1 MILSSLFNTHS
12 HIHTQSLVYILREY
26 LQKRE
31 ESVIEW
37 FREERASRGNHG
49 RIEDGGGQES
59 GGQESGGQE
68 SGGQDQRRSLVSSR
82 RRSSPSS
89 SHTRKRR
96 MPSPSRKRRTY

>member
-31 ESVIEW
+31 ETVIEW

-49 RIEDGGGQES
+49 RIEDGDEES
-59 GGQESGGQE
+59 GGAESGGQE

-82 RRSSPSS
+82 RRSPPSS

-96 MPSPSRKRRTY
+96 MPSPLKRRTY